1 MSKIFQS
8 VFDKV
13 KSKYCLNI
21 IFSNL
26 NEKRKLNIIKYNKRI
41 QSLLEIGIHKYI
53 FKELYDEINKEK
65 GKNKF
70 IDYYYS
76 ICSKFYE
83 SITNE
88 KRRNEIIIDLINDL
102 FRLYPKT
109 IYIRFPIDYGTY
121 LLNEFNFLISI
132 KSPIK
137 IILQML
143 TRFTSYKDDEINRIH
158 FNLLKI
164 IEKHNKRISGF
175 DFDFEDDIDYDTL
188 FPKNVLNNLNK
199 TFENIEYIK
208 ISSRF
213 TNYLIDKQCFIFL
226 NNNFKIIEFE
236 LNYSQEDDFS
246 ALQSFLQIIR
256 NNLKLN
262 ELKIIGNDTEAPEG
276 NYFDLDTGDHKDI
289 LSLSN
294 ISTIKKLEL
303 DRIYNFF
310 QFDDIVSKNLSF
322 LYINHTFINYI
333 GDNINFSNLK
343 YLTIKDANLC
353 GVFNAKKV
361 HFDSFTNLEHLTV
374 DIIATV
380 DFVILDKI
388 IESSADRLI
397 EFNIYNFN
405 DLETSYD
412 HDYFEYFM
420 KENGEE
426 EEIEEEKEKETDM
439 DIEYEYEYE
448 EELGKINKKF
458 GEYLLKLKNLKY
470 LRIFKF
476 DIEYNP
482 FIKVLLKEY
491 ENENLIEFESDC
503 IELSSAKEFLNRNP
517 NIKKLLLTEN

>member
-88 KRRNEIIIDLINDL
+88 NRRNEIIIDLINDL

-143 TRFTSYKDDEINRIH
+143 KRFTSYKDDEINRIH

-175 DFDFEDDIDYDTL
+175 DFDFEDDIDYDAL

-246 ALQSFLQIIR
+246 ALQSFLQ
-256 NNLKLN
+256 
-262 ELKIIGNDTEAPEG
+262 
-276 NYFDLDTGDHKDI
+276 
-289 LSLSN
+289 
-294 ISTIKKLEL
+294 
-303 DRIYNFF
+303 
-310 QFDDIVSKNLSF
+310 
-322 LYINHTFINYI
+322 
-333 GDNINFSNLK
+333 
-343 YLTIKDANLC
+343 
-353 GVFNAKKV
+353 
-361 HFDSFTNLEHLTV
+361 
-374 DIIATV
+374 
-380 DFVILDKI
+380 
-388 IESSADRLI
+388 
-397 EFNIYNFN
+397 
-405 DLETSYD
+405 
-412 HDYFEYFM
+412 
-420 KENGEE
+420 
-426 EEIEEEKEKETDM
+426 
-439 DIEYEYEYE
+439 
-448 EELGKINKKF
+448 
-458 GEYLLKLKNLKY
+458 
-470 LRIFKF
+470 
-476 DIEYNP
+476 
-482 FIKVLLKEY
+482 
-491 ENENLIEFESDC
+491 
-503 IELSSAKEFLNRNP
+503 
-517 NIKKLLLTEN
+517 